1 MILNGFDES
10 DESDIDNEEFEE
22 TFDNSDEQEDL
33 VVDGVLD
40 EDCDLEFYVFGR
52 EKFLKGKKNGRYV
65 KIESDEEY
73 IEFRRRRMEF
83 GVEFLDRFLIFVN
96 RLLEVMNRV
105 WVVLLN
111 Q

>member
-40 EDCDLEFYVFGR
+40 EDCDSEFYVFGR
-52 EKFLKGKKNGRYV
+52 EKFSKGKKNGRYV

-105 WVVLLN
+105 RVVLLN